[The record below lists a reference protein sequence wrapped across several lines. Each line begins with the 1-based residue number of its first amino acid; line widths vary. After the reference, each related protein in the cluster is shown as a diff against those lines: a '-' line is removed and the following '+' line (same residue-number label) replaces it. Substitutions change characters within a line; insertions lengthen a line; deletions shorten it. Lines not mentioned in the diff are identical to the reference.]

1 VIFGLRL
8 TSRTSPQIGRYFTI
22 MVWALTL
29 PVCVL
34 IGLFQYGLITG
45 NSPFAFLRIEEPY
58 FLLSFLLYIPIGI
71 VVFLLVEQKG
81 IVQDQ
86 AAQIS
91 RSIQEMEK
99 LVELKERGMITEE
112 EFRKLKTELLAK
124 L

>member
-22 MVWALTL
+22 MVWALTV
-29 PVCVL
+29 PVIILV
-34 IGLFQYGLITG
+34 GLFQYGLITG